1 MRWVCAANR
10 YSRQRT
16 AERRILFLGGSI
28 TLGWGVLEDQTV
40 EAQLQRMLRAAGER
54 VQVLNGGV
62 GNYNTVRYVSR
73 FFKELT
79 GLKPSD
85 IVVQYFP
92 LDAEA
97 LDNESGNFLLRNSE
111 LAVTLLIAY
120 HRLLDRQ
127 GEQSLVDHYG
137 KVYEPS
143 APGFVAMKRKLH
155 ELAGYAKTRGI
166 ALYLAMTPDIHD
178 LVDYKFGFIH
188 DRMRQIADDEGYEFI
203 DLLPELLGYPPE
215 SLYAMPGDPHPN
227 ALAHK
232 LMAETIFPRIA
243 AEQREQKA
251 DR

>member
-1 MRWVCAANR
+1 
-10 YSRQRT
+10 
-16 AERRILFLGGSI
+16 LFLGGSI
-28 TLGWGVLEDQTV
+28 TLGWGVPEDQTV

-54 VQVLNGGV
+54 VQVLNGRV

-73 FFKELT
+73 FFKKLT
-79 GLKPSD
+79 ALKPSD

-92 LDAEA
+92 RDAEA
-97 LDNESGNFLLRNSE
+97 LDNESGNFLRRNSE
-111 LAVTLLIAY
+111 LAVTLWIAY

-143 APGFVAMKRKLH
+143 APGLVAMKRKLH

-166 ALYLAMTPDIHD
+166 ALYLAMTPDIHN